1 MPFVTVKA
9 LEGVFTTAQ
18 KHEIIRKITDSM
30 VSIEGENFRP
40 VTWVVVEE
48 VRSGEWGLGGRPLT
62 TDDAIKMRTNAPAI
76 R

>member
-18 KHEIIRKITDSM
+18 KHEIIRKITDAM

-48 VRSGEWGLGGRPLT
+48 IGSGQWGMGRNPLT
-62 TDDAIKMRTNAPAI
+62 TNEAIKLKTTLRH

>member
-1 MPFVTVKA
+1 MPLITVKA
-9 LEGVFTTAQ
+9 LEGVFTTPQ
-18 KHEIIRKITDSM
+18 KHAIIRKLTDAM

-48 VRSGEWGLGGRPLT
+48 VRSGQWGMAGNPLT
-62 TDDAIKMRTNAPAI
+62 TDDVIKMKTGPAT